1 MGGRLAILAA
11 ACAAIAPTIGIAAQ
25 PKGEDVTFVAWN
37 LQNFTLEGRRDDGG
51 RVTAPAKPED
61 SVARIVRTLADLNPD
76 ILGLCE
82 IGSRRDLAELQSRL
96 KRAGADLPHAVWVEA
111 ADKERHLALLSRFP
125 ITAEEHETEAAFLL
139 GGIRQRVQRGF
150 LDCTIAVRPGFPL
163 RVLGAHLKS
172 RRVVPDFDQADFRRH
187 ESLLLRQRIER
198 ILGANPDE
206 GLIVFGDM
214 NDTKDSATVR
224 GLLGRRGGATSM
236 TMLALTDDVGDH
248 WTYHWEETD
257 EYSRVDYVM
266 VSRALR
272 PLVQKK
278 GSRVHRSRGWQ
289 VASDHRPLVVIL
301 RVPGQESRP

>member
-11 ACAAIAPTIGIAAQ
+11 ACTAFAPAVGITAQ
-25 PKGEDVTFVAWN
+25 PKDDKIVFVAWN
-37 LQNFTLEGRRDDGG
+37 LQNFTLEARKDADGRA
-51 RVTAPAKPED
+51 TAPAKPEK
-61 SVARIVRTLADLNPD
+61 SIERIVGTLAGLGPD
-76 ILGLCE
+76 IVGLCE

-125 ITAEEHETEAAFLL
+125 IPAEEHETEAAFLL

-150 LDCTIAVRPGFPL
+150 LDCTIAVAPGFHL

-198 ILGANPDE
+198 ILDTDPDTR
-206 GLIVFGDM
+206 LLVFGDM

-224 GLLGRRGGATSM
+224 GLLGRRGGATSL

-289 VASDHRPLVVIL
+289 EASDHRPLVVIL